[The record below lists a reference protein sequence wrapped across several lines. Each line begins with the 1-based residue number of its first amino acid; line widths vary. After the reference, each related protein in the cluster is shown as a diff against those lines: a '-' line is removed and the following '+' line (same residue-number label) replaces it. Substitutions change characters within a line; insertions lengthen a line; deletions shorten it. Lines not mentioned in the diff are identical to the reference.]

1 MVLVHSVRILRDG
14 DALGKEEQGRN
25 AQAGQGSL
33 TMAKKEIETGTCE
46 LCGAEFEVNEFNRDA
61 PYAMC
66 DRCFDEY
73 LISIEDFNIN
83 NNE

>member
-1 MVLVHSVRILRDG
+1 M
-14 DALGKEEQGRN
+14 
-25 AQAGQGSL
+25 

-61 PYAMC
+61 PYPMC
-66 DRCFDEY
+66 DRCFEEY